1 MEFMNRV
8 HNKYDDTRNNFGD
21 LFDYTRVP
29 SSSFMGAYLSAG
41 AVTIRQLYHSTTNK
55 TYKEELLWN

>member
-41 AVTIRQLYHSTTNK
+41 AVTIR
-55 TYKEELLWN
+55 